1 MCQFCRSHGDCAGLG
16 RAFLSKEGAGTAVMG
31 KLEPKSIAA
40 AQATTLMGSH
50 SREAKPVAFWG
61 GLGLEG
67 QGRREEAGMQGGSG
81 CGEQEQA
88 AQAISTVWF
97 LGRKKSN

>member
-1 MCQFCRSHGDCAGLG
+1 MQQPR
-16 RAFLSKEGAGTAVMG
+16 
-31 KLEPKSIAA
+31 PP
-40 AQATTLMGSH
+40 H
-50 SREAKPVAFWG
+50 SWAPTPGEAKPVAFWG

-97 LGRKKSN
+97 LGRKISN